1 MNDNAIPT
9 PAIPTP
15 GIPTPAIPASM
26 CDIVLKGGLTSGVV
40 YPLALARLAKNFRF
54 SNIGGTSAGAIAAAA
69 AAAAEYGRQTRGGL
83 GFARL
88 EKIPEEIGPHLL
100 ALFQPTPA
108 LKPVYDTFIA
118 LLNALP
124 ALAPIAAPVTR
135 YWGTA
140 LLGLLPGFVIFLFG
154 VAANSCGCALLGVVV
169 TLLGPVVVLVARMML
184 AQPTPLAKSAQDT
197 LTAVWDARADI
208 PKVLAVKWTPL
219 KGYWGTA
226 AVGLVPAILIL
237 LCARTCGWVAFGL
250 LVALLGL
257 IGAIVGRFLYAA
269 GVELVNNDYGLCPGI
284 RQPYSSDEAFT
295 DWLTRLIDEAAGR
308 SKGQDPLTFG
318 DLANL
323 PGGKINLA
331 MMTTS
336 LMEERPYTLPMLGSH
351 HATAATNP
359 PPAAGAT
366 AAGEHHMFVF
376 KRSEWEKLFP
386 ARVMKYLLRNCPRLA
401 PPPEESGEFYYFPD
415 EAHLPLVVAT
425 RMSLSFP
432 GLICAVP
439 LWRHDFTLKA
449 DEQKKLQRCLFSDG
463 GLSSNFPIH
472 FFDHLLPNHP
482 TFAITLDEWDDRR
495 NRDAVWLPSTKYV
508 GSGSSIPILPFSGL
522 PDFLYRLVNSAK
534 DWQDSLQSVL
544 PGYRERIVHV
554 VLKPDEGGIN
564 LNMDAA
570 TVTKLADYGEQAG
583 DILCKQFDLNA
594 HRWRRFLV
602 AMARM
607 EETLDEMGS
616 SYYSVTGGTE
626 DFEDFLKRYPQVAE
640 HYKQKPDVLA
650 AMLARGKELAD
661 AGTAWRTPPCIRDGS
676 IPQPPT
682 NLRITPKP

>member
-1 MNDNAIPT
+1 M
-9 PAIPTP
+9 
-15 GIPTPAIPASM
+15 
-26 CDIVLKGGLTSGVV
+26 
-40 YPLALARLAKNFRF
+40 
-54 SNIGGTSAGAIAAAA
+54 
-69 AAAAEYGRQTRGGL
+69 
-83 GFARL
+83 
-88 EKIPEEIGPHLL
+88 
-100 ALFQPTPA
+100 

-124 ALAPIAAPVTR
+124 AVNAAKALVGKYSGKKAADDTSVAAPNARPDWAKVL
-135 YWGTA
+135 TA
-140 LLGLLPGFVIFLFG
+140 L
-154 VAANSCGCALLGVVV
+154 
-169 TLLGPVVVLVARMML
+169 
-184 AQPTPLAKSAQDT
+184 
-197 LTAVWDARADI
+197 
-208 PKVLAVKWTPL
+208 WTPL
-219 KGYWGTA
+219 KGYWQWTLA
-226 AVGLVPAILIL
+226 GLAPGILIIL
-237 LCARTCGWVAFGL
+237 LAQSSGWVAFGL

-257 IGAIVGRFLYAA
+257 IGAVIGRFVYAA
-269 GVELVNNDYGLCPGI
+269 GVELVNNDYGLCSGI

-323 PGGKINLA
+323 PSGKINLA

-351 HATAATNP
+351 HADVAP
-359 PPAAGAT
+359 EPLPAAGAM
-366 AAGEHHMFVF
+366 ASGEHPMFVF
-376 KRSEWEKLFP
+376 KRGEWEKLFP
-386 ARVMKYLLRNCPRLA
+386 ARVMEYLLRNCPRVT
-401 PPPEESGEFYYFPD
+401 PPPETSGEFYYFPD

-439 LWRHDFTLKA
+439 LWRHDFTLRA
-449 DEQKKLQRCLFSDG
+449 EDRNKLQRCLFSDG

-495 NRDAVWLPSTKYV
+495 NRDAVWLPPTKAA
-508 GSGSSIPILPFSGL
+508 GSGSSVPILPFNGL

-570 TVTKLADYGEQAG
+570 TVTKLAMYGEQAG
-583 DILCKQFDLNA
+583 DILCKQFDLDA

-607 EETLDEMGS
+607 EETLDEVATA
-616 SYYSVTGGTE
+616 YYSVTGGTE

-640 HYKQKPDVLA
+640 HYKQRPDVLA

-661 AGTAWRTPPCIRDGS
+661 AGMAWRTPPCIRDGS

-682 NLRITPKP
+682 NLRVTPKP

>member
-9 PAIPTP
+9 P
-15 GIPTPAIPASM
+15 M

-69 AAAAEYGRQTRGGL
+69 AAAAEYGRQTGGGR

-88 EKIPEEIGPHLL
+88 EDIPGEIGPNLL
-100 ALFQPTPA
+100 ALFQPTPL

-124 ALAPIAAPVTR
+124 AIAPIAAPLTR
-135 YWGTA
+135 YWLTT
-140 LLGLLPGFVIFLFG
+140 LISLIPGIVVFLAG
-154 VAANSCGCALLGVVV
+154 VAANSCGWVAFGVLL
-169 TLLGPVVVLVARMML
+169 TLLGPVVALVGRVIL
-184 AQPTPLAKSAQDT
+184 AQPVPLAKAAQDT
-197 LTAVWDARADI
+197 LTAAWNARGDV
-208 PKVLAVKWTPL
+208 PKILAVLWTPL
-219 KGYWGTA
+219 KGYWRTA
-226 AVGLVPAILIL
+226 AAGVVLGIIIVLFAKS
-237 LCARTCGWVAFGL
+237 CGWVAFGL

-257 IGAIVGRFLYAA
+257 IGAMVGRFVYAA
-269 GVELVNNDYGLCPGI
+269 GVELVANDYGLCSGI

-323 PGGKINLA
+323 ASGQINLA

-336 LMEERPYTLPMLGSH
+336 LMEERPYTLPSLGSH
-351 HATAATNP
+351 HPTANP
-359 PPAAGAT
+359 APPQTAGPT
-366 AAGEHHMFVF
+366 GSGEHHLFVF

-386 ARVMKYLLRNCPRLA
+386 ARVMEYLLRNCPRFT
-401 PPPEESGEFYYFPD
+401 PPAGESGEFYGFPN
-415 EAHLPLVVAT
+415 EAHLPVVVAT

-439 LWRHDFTLKA
+439 LWRRDFTLKA
-449 DEQKKLQRCLFSDG
+449 DEREKLQRCLFSDG

-482 TFAITLDEWDDRR
+482 TFAITLDEWDERR

-508 GSGSSIPILPFSGL
+508 GSGSSVPILPFNGL

-570 TVTKLADYGEQAG
+570 TVAKLAKYGEEAG
-583 DILCKQFDLNA
+583 DILCTQFDFDA

-607 EETLDEMGS
+607 EETLDEVAT
-616 SYYSVTGGTE
+616 SYYGVASGTE
-626 DFEDFLKRYPQVAE
+626 DFEDFLRRYPRIAE
-640 HYKQKPDVLA
+640 HYKQKPEVLT
-650 AMLARGKELAD
+650 AMLTRGKQLAD
-661 AGTAWRTPPCIRDGS
+661 AGRVWRTPPCIRDGS
-676 IPQPPT
+676 IPQPAT